1 MIHSLPFASCYVYS
15 PRGAGT
21 ASRLSRQLRALL
33 KSGDADFMR
42 MYAVRVRQQVADT
55 SPLLGY
61 LSGSQVLVPIPG
73 NAPRVPGSLQVSER
87 LA

>member
-33 KSGDADFMR
+33 KSGDADFIAHSLR
-42 MYAVRVRQQVADT
+42 RPRETAGGGYVGLCWDT
-55 SPLLGY
+55 
-61 LSGSQVLVPIPG
+61 
-73 NAPRVPGSLQVSER
+73 
-87 LA
+87 